1 MSVISELIRTEADG
15 TISFGNYELSQ
26 KSKVSDFE
34 HKGDLYKVKT
44 FKEITKLEKNGMFVY
59 ESVPGTAVSSLNVTE
74 SGMTFEVEAPT
85 DVQITVELEEDTQ
98 YRIFVDGREIG
109 TMKTNLGGKLVL
121 SVELSST
128 EKEKAEIRIER
139 A

>member
-26 KSKVSDFE
+26 KSKISDFE

-44 FKEITKLEKNGMFVY
+44 FKEITKLERNGMFVY
-59 ESVPGTAVSSLNVTE
+59 ESVPGSAVKNLSVTE
-74 SGMTFEVEAPT
+74 TGMTFEVEAPT
-85 DVQITVELEEDTQ
+85 DVQITVELEEDTHYQ
-98 YRIFVDGREIG
+98 VSIDGKGLGE
-109 TMKTNLGGKLVL
+109 MKTNLGGKLVL
-121 SVELSST
+121 SVELDSA
-128 EKEKAEIRIER
+128 EKEKAEVQIEK

>member
-26 KSKVSDFE
+26 KSKISDFE

-44 FKEITKLEKNGMFVY
+44 FKEITKLERNGMFVY
-59 ESVPGTAVSSLNVTE
+59 ESVPGSAVKNLSVTE
-74 SGMTFEVEAPT
+74 TGMTFEVEAPT
-85 DVQITVELEEDTQ
+85 DVQITVELEEDTHYQ
-98 YRIFVDGREIG
+98 VSIDGKGIG
-109 TMKTNLGGKLVL
+109 ELKTNLGGKLVL
-121 SVELSST
+121 SVELDSA
-128 EKEKAEIRIER
+128 EKEKAEVQIEK

>member
-26 KSKVSDFE
+26 KSKISDFE

-44 FKEITKLEKNGMFVY
+44 FKEITKLERNGMFVY
-59 ESVPGTAVSSLNVTE
+59 ESVPGSAVKNLSVTE
-74 SGMTFEVEAPT
+74 TGMAFEVEAPT
-85 DVQITVELEEDTQ
+85 DVQITVELEEDTHYQ
-98 YRIFVDGREIG
+98 VSIDGKGIG
-109 TMKTNLGGKLVL
+109 EMKTNLGGKLVL
-121 SVELSST
+121 SVELDSA
-128 EKEKAEIRIER
+128 EKEKAEVQIEK

>member
-26 KSKVSDFE
+26 KSKISDFE

-44 FKEITKLEKNGMFVY
+44 FKEITKLERNGMFVY
-59 ESVPGTAVSSLNVTE
+59 ESGPGSAVKNLSVTE
-74 SGMTFEVEAPT
+74 TGMTFEVEAPT
-85 DVQITVELEEDTQ
+85 DVQITVELEEDTHYQ
-98 YRIFVDGREIG
+98 VSIDGKGIG
-109 TMKTNLGGKLVL
+109 EMKTNLGGKLVL
-121 SVELSST
+121 SVELDSA
-128 EKEKAEIRIER
+128 EKEKAEVQIEK

>member
-26 KSKVSDFE
+26 KSKISDFE

-44 FKEITKLEKNGMFVY
+44 FKEITKLERNGMFVY
-59 ESVPGTAVSSLNVTE
+59 ESVPGSAVKNLSVTE
-74 SGMTFEVEAPT
+74 TGMTFEVEAPT
-85 DVQITVELEEDTQ
+85 DVQITVELEEDTHYQ
-98 YRIFVDGREIG
+98 VSIDGKGIG
-109 TMKTNLGGKLVL
+109 EMKTNLGGKLVP
-121 SVELSST
+121 SVELDSA
-128 EKEKAEIRIER
+128 EKEKAEVQIEK